1 MGPVMGGLLVRGRL
15 CTFVFVA
22 LLTWPAF
29 GGQGFKTLDGEPSS
43 VAGYF
48 EPERWLVVLIWS
60 YSCPI
65 CRQEIASYVALSKRH
80 TGGDIAV
87 LGLSMDGEEGIA
99 DAWGF
104 VAENDVSF
112 PNLIGEPADVAE
124 FYRGTT
130 GRGFQGTP
138 SLLLFAPGGSFKAS
152 QVGAVPVT
160 AIEQFVSAHPD

>member
-1 MGPVMGGLLVRGRL
+1 MCRVVRSCAIAFLVLLIG
-15 CTFVFVA
+15 
-22 LLTWPAF
+22 PAF
-29 GGQGFKTLDGEPSS
+29 GDQGLRDLDGEPG
-43 VAGYF
+43 AIADHF
-48 EPERWLVVLIWS
+48 EPERWLAVLIWS

-80 TGGDIAV
+80 AGGEIAV

-112 PNLIGEPADVAE
+112 PSLIGEPADVAE
-124 FYRGTT
+124 YYRSTT

-160 AIEQFVSAHPD
+160 AIEQFVSAPPD